1 MRGGNL
7 NFDCLDL
14 RNCLADS
21 VCVQWIYAQYPQWD
35 KASCRL
41 NSTADR

>member
-14 RNCLADS
+14 RNPLADS
-21 VCVQWIYAQYPQWD
+21 VCVQQICAQYPQWD
-35 KASCRL
+35 EA
-41 NSTADR
+41 T